1 VLFKPTANQ
10 QTNLVANYEIDLRP
24 GVTITPSSTGVFSA
38 KIDATQIALAGNGY
52 TNSNISSGQV
62 NCNCSSYTLNQTSKP
77 LQQPNISSNF
87 RKKGMVSS
95 EISNFESVKI
105 YPNPTSDVFTVE
117 LPNELINSNIHIFDQ
132 LGKLV
137 YSYENLENLNKVQI
151 TENLVPGIYTIKIE
165 NDAMVSSNKLVVE

>member
-1 VLFKPTANQ
+1 
-10 QTNLVANYEIDLRP
+10 
-24 GVTITPSSTGVFSA
+24 
-38 KIDATQIALAGNGY
+38 
-52 TNSNISSGQV
+52 
-62 NCNCSSYTLNQTSKP
+62 
-77 LQQPNISSNF
+77 
-87 RKKGMVSS
+87 MVSS